1 MSLMGIVK
9 LEDFVNNDLGKIM
22 NLLLNK
28 ILGLTKS
35 IVRFIKDKIIEL
47 LLKLFLQK
55 VAPLLTK
62 AAAALAKEKLDNW
75 LLLLTLALKCLPKF
89 KFSRGYLKNISDIDE
104 VDYAD
109 IYIGADIND
118 YTNKTNEGITPDT
131 LAPC

>member
-1 MSLMGIVK
+1 M
-9 LEDFVNNDLGKIM
+9 
-22 NLLLNK
+22 
-28 ILGLTKS
+28 
-35 IVRFIKDKIIEL
+35 

-75 LLLLTLALKCLPKF
+75 LLLLTLALKCLPRF
-89 KFSRGYLKNISDIDE
+89 KFSRGYLKNMSDIDE

-118 YTNKTNEGITPDT
+118 YTNKTNENITPDT